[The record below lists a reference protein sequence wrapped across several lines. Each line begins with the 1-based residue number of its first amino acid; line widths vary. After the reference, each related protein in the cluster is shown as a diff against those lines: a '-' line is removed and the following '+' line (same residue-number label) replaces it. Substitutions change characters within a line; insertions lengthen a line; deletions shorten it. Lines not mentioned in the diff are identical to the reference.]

1 MKFSRTSVLASA
13 AAGVLLLGGCAGG
26 TSSTP
31 AAQEAQQAD
40 VQVVIDAFEAAV
52 ATGSAQLAGTVTT
65 NAGGQDATFTFSGPQ
80 SFEPPAMAVEVSSDL
95 FGSRELQQILVDDQ
109 LYVQVPELAGKW
121 VKVPLADFAA
131 AANPY
136 LAPTASLDELVDLE
150 QVGTGTQDGAE
161 VTYYQATVEIGS
173 ALAGLGLP
181 EQVLAG
187 VQDKL
192 ADDPGTSTVRI
203 AIDGQ
208 GRLVG
213 WDQDTA
219 IALADGTTVTAQ
231 AELSWTAFGEPVAV
245 TAPAAADV
253 VDLGSLAGLIP
264 GGLAGA
270 IPTPSS

>member
-26 TSSTP
+26 STSAP

-40 VQVVIDAFEAAV
+40 VQVVIDAFEAAT

-65 NAGGQDATFTFSGPQ
+65 NAGGQAATFTFAGPQ
-80 SFEPPAMAVEVSSDL
+80 SFEPAAMSVVVSSEA
-95 FGSRELQQILVDDQ
+95 FGGRELQQILVDDE
-109 LYVQVPELAGKW
+109 LFVQVPELAGKW
-121 VKVPLADFAA
+121 VKLPLADFAA
-131 AANPY
+131 AGNPY
-136 LAPTASLDELVDLE
+136 LAPTASMDELVDL
-150 QVGTGTQDGAE
+150 QRVGTGTQDGAE
-161 VTYYQATVEIGS
+161 VTYYQATVRIGS

-181 EQVLAG
+181 DQVLAG

-203 AIDGQ
+203 AIDGE

-219 IALADGTTVTAQ
+219 IALADGTTVTAK
-231 AELSWTAFGEPVAV
+231 AELGWSAFGEPVAV
-245 TAPAAADV
+245 SAPAAGDV
-253 VDLGSLAGLIP
+253 VDLGSLAGLVP

-270 IPTPSS
+270 IPTPSQ